1 MGDIAKVATFGIA
14 GDAIKDLLTPKVP
27 DIPAP
32 PPPAPMVDEEAV
44 RQARRKALASKKR
57 DGYESTLLSEA
68 GKE

>member
-1 MGDIAKVATFGIA
+1 MEMAQIPIA
-14 GDAIKDLLTPKVP
+14 GKLLGGLLSP

-32 PPPAPMVDEEAV
+32 PAAPPPTPMVDEEAI
-44 RQARRKALASKKR
+44 RQARRRALAEKKR